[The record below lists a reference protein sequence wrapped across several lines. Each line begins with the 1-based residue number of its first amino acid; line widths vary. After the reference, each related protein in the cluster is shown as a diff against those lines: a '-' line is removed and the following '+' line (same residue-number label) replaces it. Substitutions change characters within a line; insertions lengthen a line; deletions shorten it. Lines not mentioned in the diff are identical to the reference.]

1 MVLSKRR
8 QPARE
13 WSTLPGAV
21 GNRMSLQR
29 LVLGI
34 SSAPSSPAQRH
45 CYISAHS
52 LEQFLAAPGVLD
64 GLLSELQ
71 GEEATAAPFAAQ
83 LARVQRSAI
92 HLSVT
97 RSRFHGL
104 SLEEIVVLTAYTSEL
119 FSHTLWKRQLLREP
133 RPEALA
139 ATCQSWVSQRARVVC
154 GGRSVGKACWPLIG
168 ISPADLATSPFVIAV
183 APVSGAPALERELP
197 SLAQEL
203 GFAHEHYLACTP
215 ATALDYLA
223 RAAKTEAGLRW
234 DPFALDRRLRTLGI
248 GLLLVE
254 PEGVLLYLPARYHP
268 TPALAI
274 RTEPRGAGGK

>member
-1 MVLSKRR
+1 
-8 QPARE
+8 
-13 WSTLPGAV
+13 
-21 GNRMSLQR
+21 MSLQH
-29 LVLGI
+29 LGLGI

-45 CYISAHS
+45 CYISARS
-52 LEQFLAAPGVLD
+52 LEQLLAAPGVLD

-71 GEEATAAPFAAQ
+71 ADAAPPAPFAAQ

-104 SLEEIVVLTAYTSEL
+104 SLEEIVVLTAYASDR
-119 FSHTLWKRQLLREP
+119 FAQTLWKRQLLREP
-133 RPEALA
+133 RPEALT

-154 GGRSVGKACWPLIG
+154 GGRTVGKACWPLIG
-168 ISPADLATSPFVIAV
+168 ISPADLAASPFVIAV
-183 APVSGAPALERELP
+183 APMSGADALERELP
-197 SLAQEL
+197 ALAQEL
-203 GFAHEHYLACTP
+203 GFAHEHYVACTP

-223 RAAKTEAGLRW
+223 RASKTEAGLRW

-268 TPALAI
+268 SPVATI
-274 RTEPRGAGGK
+274 RSA